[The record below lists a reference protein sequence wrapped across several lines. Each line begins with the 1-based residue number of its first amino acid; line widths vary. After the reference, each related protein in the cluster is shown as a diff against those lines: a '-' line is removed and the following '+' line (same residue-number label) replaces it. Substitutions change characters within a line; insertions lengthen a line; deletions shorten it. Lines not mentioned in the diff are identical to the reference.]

1 MFDRIINKD
10 KLKSSLVV
18 ATGNLMSVPKS
29 YDESLGEL
37 FADVQSSNVYDDNKI
52 FMDMSPVGNVKQI
65 SEEYRVL
72 KDDPHFDLREFI
84 NRHFYKNAD
93 NIINPVPYSPD
104 ILKHINDLWDNLERR
119 NRTNKV
125 SLIALPYK
133 YIVPG
138 GRFEE
143 QFYWDSYFIMLG
155 LAADNR
161 WELIEGM
168 LGNFV
173 YMINKFGFIPTANR
187 TYLLSRSQPP
197 FFSHMVKLVA
207 EEKGSHVLLENL
219 PSMLKEYN
227 FWIKGRSKLAKQ
239 EHKAYARLVEMND
252 GEHLNRYYDNKT
264 TPRPESLA
272 ADMSVSS
279 RAVDRDPDRIYL
291 HLRAGAE
298 SGWDFSS
305 RWFAYPNSIDT
316 IHTSDIV
323 PVDLNCL
330 LYHLEL
336 TISETYKV
344 IKQPLLSGKF
354 QKMALK
360 RADAINKYCW
370 DENDKFFVDYNF
382 HHKKPTGQLSL
393 AGVFP
398 LYVGMATQEQ
408 ASAVASKLDEL
419 FLKKGGLLTTL
430 TNNHQQWDAP
440 NGWAP
445 LHWIAISGLRRY
457 GYDELADRIQNAWIS
472 TNRKVFETEHRLIEK
487 YNVLNHDGIGVGGEY
502 PLQDGFGWTNGV
514 LVALIKGVKET

>member
-1 MFDRIINKD
+1 MFDKIINKD
-10 KLKSSLVV
+10 KLKSALVFT
-18 ATGNLMSVPKS
+18 TGNLMSVPKS

-37 FADVQSSNVYDDNKI
+37 FSDVQKSNVYDDNKI
-52 FMDMSPVGNVKQI
+52 FMDMSPVGSVKQVL
-65 SEEYRVL
+65 EEYRVL

-84 NRHFYKNAD
+84 NRHFYKKAD
-93 NIINPVPYSPD
+93 NVINPVPYTSD
-104 ILKHINDLWDNLERR
+104 VFKHIDDLWVNLERR
-119 NRTNKV
+119 NRKNRG

-133 YIVPG
+133 YVVPG
-138 GRFEE
+138 GRFQE

-155 LAADNR
+155 LAASGR

-187 TYLLSRSQPP
+187 TYFLSRSQPP

-207 EEKGSHVLLENL
+207 DKKGNSVLLENL
-219 PSMLKEYN
+219 PSMIKEYN
-227 FWIKGRSKLAKQ
+227 FWIKGHNKLSKQ
-239 EHKAYARLVEMND
+239 EHKAFARLVEMED
-252 GEHLNRYYDNKT
+252 GEHLGRYYDNKT
-264 TPRPESLA
+264 TPRPESIA
-272 ADMSVSS
+272 ADTSVSS
-279 RAVDRDPDRIYL
+279 RVKERDPERLYL

-305 RWFAYPNSIDT
+305 RWFADPSNIDT
-316 IHTSDIV
+316 IHTADIV

-336 TISETYKV
+336 TISDTYKI

-354 QKMALK
+354 LK
-360 RADAINKYCW
+360 LANRRVDAINKYCW
-370 DENDKFFVDYNF
+370 DENEKFFIDYNF
-382 HHKKPTGQLSL
+382 HHKKPTGQLSM

-398 LYVGMATQEQ
+398 LYVGIATQEQ
-408 ASAVASKLDEL
+408 AKEVASKIDQL

-457 GYDELADRIQNAWIS
+457 GYDDLADRIQNAWIS
-472 TNRKVFETEHRLIEK
+472 TNKKVFKTEHRLIEK
-487 YNVLNHDGIGVGGEY
+487 YNVLNGDGIGGGGEY

-514 LVALIKGVKET
+514 LAALIKGVKET